1 MKTLTQRLDEYLALR
16 RSMGFDLSFD
26 ERVLRKFTTFGDENG
41 FHCISTPLFLDWK
54 VSYGR
59 ADNNTWSHRLDMVRR
74 FAFWLAEHDD
84 QTEVPSS
91 QLVTGRYR
99 RRVPFIYAPIQ
110 IAEIVA
116 EAGRLPSPYG
126 LRAAIWQTLFG
137 LIAVTGMRVNEALS
151 LERDDVDLDCALLTL
166 RNTKNG
172 KDRQLPINE
181 DTAHRLVEYAR
192 KRDRLVTQDSSRFFI
207 QEDGQHAKDCAAR
220 YNFAQVSKNL
230 GIRSPQAFNRHGH
243 GPRIHD
249 LRHTFAV
256 HTILDWFRDSR
267 DIEAEMYK
275 LSTYLGHSEPKHT
288 FWYIEAVPELM
299 QLAAA
304 RAEQRV
310 LEGAS

>member
-54 VSYGR
+54 VNYGR
-59 ADNNTWSHRLDMVRR
+59 ADNNTWSHRLGMVRR

-84 QTEVPSS
+84 QTEIPSS